1 MVEVAGLL
9 SPSCRTGPGNPAGH
23 PTQSPG

>member
-1 MVEVAGLL
+1 MVEVAALL

-23 PTQSPG
+23 PT